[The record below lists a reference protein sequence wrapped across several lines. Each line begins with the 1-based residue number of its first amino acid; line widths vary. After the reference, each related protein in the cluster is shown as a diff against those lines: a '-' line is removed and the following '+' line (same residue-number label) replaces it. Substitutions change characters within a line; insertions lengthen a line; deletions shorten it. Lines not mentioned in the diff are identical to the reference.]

1 MTANLALAKWS
12 VVDYHRMIAAGILI
26 DRRVELLNGDI
37 LEMSPEGP
45 LHKDS
50 GEGLANFLGQRL
62 KDKAW
67 VREVGSITLENSEP
81 EPDIAVVF
89 PPRSRYRDH
98 HPYADEIFWL
108 IEISDSTLSQDLT
121 EKKRIYAEAS
131 IAEYWVV
138 AIKNR
143 DIYVFRQ
150 PINSDYQYQEKF
162 STGTLSAVAFP
173 DIVISLDALWSGN
186 IF

>member
-1 MTANLALAKWS
+1 MTDNLALAKWS

-37 LEMSPEGP
+37 LEISPESP

-50 GEGLANFLGQRL
+50 GEGLANFLRQRL

-67 VREVGSITLENSEP
+67 VREVGPITLENSEP

-108 IEISDSTLSQDLT
+108 IEI
-121 EKKRIYAEAS
+121 
-131 IAEYWVV
+131 
-138 AIKNR
+138 
-143 DIYVFRQ
+143 
-150 PINSDYQYQEKF
+150 
-162 STGTLSAVAFP
+162 
-173 DIVISLDALWSGN
+173 
-186 IF
+186 

>member
-50 GEGLANFLGQRL
+50 GEGLANFLRQRL

-67 VREVGSITLENSEP
+67 VREVGPITLENSEP

-89 PPRSRYRDH
+89 APRSRYRDH

-108 IEISDSTLSQDLT
+108 IEISDSTLSKDLT
-121 EKKRIYAEAS
+121 EKKHIYAQAG

-138 AIKNR
+138 AIKHR
-143 DIYVFRQ
+143 EIYVFRQ

-162 STGTLSAVAFP
+162 STGTLSAAAFP